1 MDGKAHGQS
10 GSVNREVP
18 KTGGETNKRRYETR
32 RNTKEYEP
40 SKILSL
46 NAQGLIKT
54 DTKWKVDML
63 KEYVHKNNIFLMNLT
78 ETWLKKEIQ
87 DEKIPNFTTFRADR
101 KGGKSR
107 GGGAAIYLRD
117 GLEAQVLAEEY
128 VDSCEMIAIFI
139 EKINVINIV
148 IYRPPDTKAT
158 TFIPMLKMVEKIL
171 IDMKKP
177 EPTVIITGDFNFPFI
192 EWTRNE
198 MNICSYKIKSDCY
211 EKTEEKKKQ
220 FYEMMEIMDKFSLVQ
235 AIQEPTRKENTLD
248 LVFTN
253 DISIFTQV
261 VVTIGVLRY
270 GIPMRCGYRY
280 EYTIIM
286 RSECD

>member
-18 KTGGETNKRRYETR
+18 KNGGETNKRRYETR

-54 DTKWKVDML
+54 DTKWIVDML

-101 KGGKSR
+101 KGGKTR

-139 EKINVINIV
+139 EK
-148 IYRPPDTKAT
+148 KS
-158 TFIPMLKMVEKIL
+158 ML
-171 IDMKKP
+171 
-177 EPTVIITGDFNFPFI
+177 
-192 EWTRNE
+192 
-198 MNICSYKIKSDCY
+198 
-211 EKTEEKKKQ
+211 
-220 FYEMMEIMDKFSLVQ
+220 
-235 AIQEPTRKENTLD
+235 
-248 LVFTN
+248 
-253 DISIFTQV
+253 
-261 VVTIGVLRY
+261 
-270 GIPMRCGYRY
+270 
-280 EYTIIM
+280 
-286 RSECD
+286 

>member
-101 KGGKSR
+101 KGGKLR
-107 GGGAAIYLRD
+107 GGEQQCI
-117 GLEAQVLAEEY
+117 
-128 VDSCEMIAIFI
+128 
-139 EKINVINIV
+139 
-148 IYRPPDTKAT
+148 
-158 TFIPMLKMVEKIL
+158 
-171 IDMKKP
+171 
-177 EPTVIITGDFNFPFI
+177 
-192 EWTRNE
+192 
-198 MNICSYKIKSDCY
+198 
-211 EKTEEKKKQ
+211 
-220 FYEMMEIMDKFSLVQ
+220 
-235 AIQEPTRKENTLD
+235 
-248 LVFTN
+248 
-253 DISIFTQV
+253 
-261 VVTIGVLRY
+261 
-270 GIPMRCGYRY
+270 
-280 EYTIIM
+280 
-286 RSECD
+286 